1 MRQRVQCGVHHDPP
15 RGLLADQHSR
25 LEVNEGH
32 EKKTHDFLFD
42 SLQVLAYYRLAGR
55 WVRQTHV
62 GLPRIT
68 LRVSAVLKDH
78 SVRLKRLPVSCLGS
92 CVSSTWK

>member
-32 EKKTHDFLFD
+32 KKTHDFHFD
-42 SLQVLAYYRLAGR
+42 SLQVLAYYRSAGR
-55 WVRQTHV
+55 LQEGGCARHMCRFAENYFKGVRGV
-62 GLPRIT
+62 GLRMAIQFS
-68 LRVSAVLKDH
+68 LNA
-78 SVRLKRLPVSCLGS
+78 CQ
-92 CVSSTWK
+92 

>member
-32 EKKTHDFLFD
+32 KKNRMT
-42 SLQVLAYYRLAGR
+42 
-55 WVRQTHV
+55 
-62 GLPRIT
+62 
-68 LRVSAVLKDH
+68 
-78 SVRLKRLPVSCLGS
+78 
-92 CVSSTWK
+92 STSIP

>member
-32 EKKTHDFLFD
+32 KKKRMT
-42 SLQVLAYYRLAGR
+42 STSIPCKCSRTIGR
-55 WVRQTHV
+55 QEDCRKVGAPDTCV

-68 LRVSAVLKDH
+68 LRVSAVLD
-78 SVRLKRLPVSCLGS
+78 SGWPF
-92 CVSSTWK
+92 SSA